1 MLTLFGKP
9 HARGGFCDGVNRR
22 DFLTIG
28 GTLFGGCLA
37 LPNLLAAEAKS
48 NVRSSHKAIINI
60 YLPGGPSH
68 MDMFDLK
75 PDAPVEFRGKFSP
88 IPTNVPGMEICE
100 HMPNLA
106 KQGDKLVLV
115 RSIAGIRDGR
125 DEPLEAAIRQVLGPD
140 TPDAVVQKIANGR

>member
-1 MLTLFGKP
+1 MLKVFGQP

-60 YLPGGPSH
+60 YLPGGPPH
-68 MDMFDLK
+68 QDMWDLK
-75 PDAPVEFRGKFSP
+75 PDAPVEVRGEFKPNKRASP
-88 IPTNVPGMEICE
+88 VS
-100 HMPNLA
+100 
-106 KQGDKLVLV
+106 
-115 RSIAGIRDGR
+115 RF
-125 DEPLEAAIRQVLGPD
+125 
-140 TPDAVVQKIANGR
+140 ANCSRASRR